1 MMSDVAEYPAVTDAV
16 RTVRSPAPAARKFSS
31 LVTDSLRSRHARR
44 AGSIL
49 VKNRVEADTGGSRVG
64 RPFQRFAL
72 ACATFALANCIV
84 AAPKEHADK
93 SSGAVRAAAQTVAIV
108 VITLD
113 GVRWQEV
120 FEGVDAKLAAAHD
133 LAPEQVV
140 PARRLL
146 PNLYAIIDGHGAAL
160 GAPGYGAPISASGPN
175 FLSLPG
181 YAELFSGRTVTGC
194 DDNQCRGISAH
205 TIIEE
210 LSAGTHADA
219 GEVAAVTSWPEIAKV
234 TSYAGAD
241 AAVSSGRHGGSH
253 REAFARDA
261 EGARL
266 LALAENAP
274 HGLGDPDFRADSL
287 TADIA
292 IHHLKAH
299 APRFLFLG
307 LGEPDEF
314 AHMNDYGGYL
324 AALRRA
330 DARLGELDAELQR
343 LAQRGTRTALFVTA
357 DHGRADGF
365 VNHGGAYPESARVW
379 LVAAGSAFQGRG
391 FVAAPSGRRLA
402 DIAPTVREI
411 AHLKR
416 DSDRAAG
423 VPLMELLGTSTL

>member
-1 MMSDVAEYPAVTDAV
+1 M
-16 RTVRSPAPAARKFSS
+16 
-31 LVTDSLRSRHARR
+31 
-44 AGSIL
+44 
-49 VKNRVEADTGGSRVG
+49 EADTGGSRVG
-64 RPFQRFAL
+64 RPFSRFAL

-93 SSGAVRAAAQTVAIV
+93 LSGPMRPAEEAVAIV
-108 VITLD
+108 LVTLD

-120 FEGVDAKLAAAHD
+120 FEGVDARLAAAHG
-133 LAPEQVV
+133 LADEQVV
-140 PARRLL
+140 SARQLL
-146 PNLYAIIDGHGAAL
+146 PNLYAIIDRHGAAL

-194 DDNQCRGISAH
+194 DDNQCRGVSAH

-210 LSAGTHADA
+210 LSAGLPADA
-219 GEVAAVTSWPEIAKV
+219 GEVAAITSWPEIAKV
-234 TSYAGAD
+234 TSYAGAN

-274 HGLGDPDFRADSL
+274 HALGDPDFRPDSL

-292 IHHLKAH
+292 IYHLKAH
-299 APRFLFLG
+299 RPRFLFLG

-314 AHMNDYGGYL
+314 GHMNDYGGYL

-330 DARLGELDAELQR
+330 DARLAEIDVQLQR
-343 LAQRGTRTALFVTA
+343 LAERGTRTALFVTA
-357 DHGRADGF
+357 DHGRADSF

-379 LVAAGSAFQGRG
+379 LVAAGSALRGRG

-416 DSDRAAG
+416 DTDGAGG
-423 VPLMELLGTSTL
+423 VPLVELLGTSAL